1 MGAVSWSFLTKW
13 HPFIPATSSLGVSV
27 YPHWLSFALFSP
39 RCWQEKTRDMKHF
52 PPFFSLH
59 LWQILW
65 RKWRRAVHF
74 FFFVRQLPGN
84 QNKAAPLH
92 LRDHLYLKDL
102 TSRDAIF
109 EAPKLNVRGGHQTR
123 HTIMHAQPAKSC
135 SQHLI
140 SCVCFPLSFSLFHL
154 LDCEWECIAIYRILR
169 DFDAIQLHPFIHF
182 KPSAVSG

>member
-1 MGAVSWSFLTKW
+1 MIIPYKMTSFHPCHILPWCVS
-13 HPFIPATSSLGVSV
+13 
-27 YPHWLSFALFSP
+27 LSALAFVCPLFPPLLAGKDKRHETFPPLFFSP
-39 RCWQEKTRDMKHF
+39 
-52 PPFFSLH
+52 SLTN
-59 LWQILW
+59 LV
-65 RKWRRAVHF
+65 KEMETGGAFF